1 MRSIRKFIY
10 YSTGLTVNAPADT
23 MNVLKHIYGENWN
36 EPDRQRSAHGVRP
49 CEHDNQGHFNELV
62 ARANVMTS

>member
-1 MRSIRKFIY
+1 
-10 YSTGLTVNAPADT
+10 VNAPADT